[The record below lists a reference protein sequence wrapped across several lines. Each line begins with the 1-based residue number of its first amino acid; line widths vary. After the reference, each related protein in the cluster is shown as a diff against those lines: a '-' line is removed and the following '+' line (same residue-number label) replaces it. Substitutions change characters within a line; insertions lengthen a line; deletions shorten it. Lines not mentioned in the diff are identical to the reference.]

1 MGWDC
6 TLEYLDKVAQVP
18 RHSEGS
24 IISITVD
31 GLEGTQDADI
41 SITYNYSELYHLVI
55 GKSLGEYIN
64 GKKAK
69 ETIPTLKLLV
79 EKLGTKQ
86 YTKNRDSCP
95 KCSYSVNVNTM
106 FQDES
111 RVQDYWCPTMG
122 NAGHICAILLDW
134 ANLHPEAVWRCSF

>member
-6 TLEYLDKVAQVP
+6 SLEYPDQIAQVP

-24 IISITVD
+24 IISIQTN
-31 GLEGTQDADI
+31 GLQGTQDADI

-55 GKSLGEYIN
+55 NQSLPDYLN

-69 ETIPTLKLLV
+69 ETIETLKTLV

-86 YTKNRDSCP
+86 YRRPRDDASP
-95 KCSYSVNVNTM
+95 LRTHEDFKKM
-106 FQDES
+106 FDGYI
-111 RVQDYWCPTMG
+111 VDYWAPTMG
-122 NAGHICAILLDW
+122 NAGHMAAVLLDW
-134 ANLHPEAVWRCSF
+134 ANLHPEAVWRVSK